1 MGEDET
7 KRGRT
12 GANGGRGAGGERWLS
27 LVCDRPGAERE
38 IRIYNGLQVG
48 PGASEV
54 YKMAGIG
61 VFRSCN
67 GTIAI
72 S

>member
-1 MGEDET
+1 MN
-7 KRGRT
+7 RGRT
-12 GANGGRGAGGERWLS
+12 GANGGRSAGGERWLS
-27 LVCDRPGAERE
+27 LVCDRPGVERE
-38 IRIYNGLQVG
+38 IRIYTGLQVG
-48 PGASEV
+48 PVVSEV

>member
-1 MGEDET
+1 V
-7 KRGRT
+7 
-12 GANGGRGAGGERWLS
+12 NGGRGAGGEHWLS
-27 LVCDRPGAERE
+27 LVCDRPGAGRE
-38 IRIYNGLQVG
+38 LPIYNGLQVG
-48 PGASEV
+48 PVASEV